1 MKKRVPALVLALA
14 LALTVPAWAAQDT
27 PDNFVRSKTYAG
39 QFSDL
44 TPESTFY
51 DNVAALYAYGLSVGK
66 ADGTFG
72 LRDQLTVGQV
82 VIFAGRI
89 RSLYRTGDAEAG
101 PGAYAA
107 ENEAA
112 ALRYLRYLQAEGV
125 IGTELD
131 ESLSTP
137 ATRAQVAHVL
147 ALTLPSDTL
156 PLMNDAAVTQ
166 GYASRRY
173 ITDVTE
179 YTSYYQEILYLYRT
193 GLSQGSG
200 ESAVFS
206 PNATITR
213 GALAAMLTRLVDP
226 NLRITLDWDTGSS
239 YPSAAGTTLASLVG
253 SGTYIATPANRDE
266 LEQSVRYMLAS
277 GKNTLALQYDGLTA
291 IRARQ
296 VMEEALAIVKTYCEQ
311 CYNTV
316 SCTYTTDGA
325 LTLTFSAA
333 SAGENLSSYR
343 AQAMAAAIA
352 VHDQLW
358 KEGIIN
364 ARMTQREKARAY
376 YTWICDNCVYDYSA
390 TDTSLS
396 HIAYNL
402 FVNGAAVCDGYT
414 GAYNMLLKLEGI
426 SCTALSNAEHIWT
439 VAVLDGTQV
448 HIDTTWGDSGSV
460 INYDYF
466 AMTPTQSWNV
476 HPW

>member
-1 MKKRVPALVLALA
+1 M
-14 LALTVPAWAAQDT
+14 
-27 PDNFVRSKTYAG
+27 
-39 QFSDL
+39 
-44 TPESTFY
+44 
-51 DNVAALYAYGLSVGK
+51 
-66 ADGTFG
+66 
-72 LRDQLTVGQV
+72 
-82 VIFAGRI
+82 
-89 RSLYRTGDAEAG
+89 
-101 PGAYAA
+101 
-107 ENEAA
+107 
-112 ALRYLRYLQAEGV
+112 
-125 IGTELD
+125 
-131 ESLSTP
+131 
-137 ATRAQVAHVL
+137 
-147 ALTLPSDTL
+147 
-156 PLMNDAAVTQ
+156 
-166 GYASRRY
+166 
-173 ITDVTE
+173 
-179 YTSYYQEILYLYRT
+179 
-193 GLSQGSG
+193 
-200 ESAVFS
+200 
-206 PNATITR
+206 
-213 GALAAMLTRLVDP
+213 
-226 NLRITLDWDTGSS
+226 
-239 YPSAAGTTLASLVG
+239 G